1 MTDQKLTH
9 FDADGNA
16 HMVEVGGKDRTSRRA
31 IAEGYIQMGSET
43 LDLIETGGHDKG
55 DVFAVA
61 RLAGIMGAKQTA
73 NLIPLCHPLS
83 LTHIEI
89 AFEVDKTNFRVRC
102 QTTADSVDRTG
113 VEMEALT
120 AVQVTLLTIYDMCK
134 KVDRGMTSGPV
145 QLLEKSG
152 GSSGYWRGSNEEKR

>member
-16 HMVEVGGKDRTSRRA
+16 HMVDVGGKDRTSRRA

-61 RLAGIMGAKQTA
+61 RLAGIMVAKQTR
-73 NLIPLCHPLS
+73 NMNHQCH
-83 LTHIEI
+83 
-89 AFEVDKTNFRVRC
+89 
-102 QTTADSVDRTG
+102 
-113 VEMEALT
+113 
-120 AVQVTLLTIYDMCK
+120 TL
-134 KVDRGMTSGPV
+134 
-145 QLLEKSG
+145 
-152 GSSGYWRGSNEEKR
+152 